1 MRRPLRVLPLGQS
14 PLSALQREREG
25 PVAQRWEGEV
35 GDAVNRL
42 RDPPHPS
49 LSPAGGPA
57 GEREIGR
64 TALRFRGNDDYQRS
78 CENFRFSFG
87 QRLPLRPG

>member
-42 RDPPHPS
+42 RDPPHHF
-49 LSPAGGPA
+49 LSPAGG
-57 GEREIGR
+57 GEEIGR